1 MPSRR
6 RKRPAGQHGRGRW
19 GAGPLARELPTRDE
33 GLLHLGDVLSA
44 HPGQELVAGEVRH
57 AAGSQRRPLAADG
70 AGQRRLL
77 LLLLL
82 LLPLLLAVGVGVGAV
97 GGQGQLAEAVVAEA
111 VQTWQGAGLAVQRLA
126 QPAEQ
131 DGGRQVPAGQ
141 RHGWRMEIEASRAVF
156 RGFYTRRIWDFT
168 LGVSRILYMAC
179 LGLYTRR
186 I

>member
-6 RKRPAGQHGRGRW
+6 RKRPAGQDGRGRW
-19 GAGPLARELPTRDE
+19 GAGPRARELPARDE
-33 GLLHLGDVLSA
+33 GLLHLVDVLSA

-82 LLPLLLAVGVGVGAV
+82 LLLAVGAGVGAV
-97 GGQGQLAEAVVAEA
+97 GGQGQLAETVVAKA

-156 RGFYTRRIWDFT
+156 
-168 LGVSRILYMAC
+168 
-179 LGLYTRR
+179 LGLHAWRV
-186 I
+186 